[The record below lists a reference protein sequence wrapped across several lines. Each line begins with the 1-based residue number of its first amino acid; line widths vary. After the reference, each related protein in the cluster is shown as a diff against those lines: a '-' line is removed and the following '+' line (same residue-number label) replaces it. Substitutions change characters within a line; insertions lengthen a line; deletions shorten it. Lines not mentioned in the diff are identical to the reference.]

1 MNADEIRRS
10 SEKGLI
16 FNIQH
21 YSLHDGAGIRTVVF
35 FKGCPLRCAWC
46 SNPESQS
53 DRQEPLYRNA
63 RCISCGFCVK
73 SCERKALRL
82 FDERKVQIERKLCN
96 GCGRCES
103 LCSTGAITLIGK
115 WMTASELY
123 QEINADRVFYEASK
137 GGVTFSGGE
146 PLMQYEFL
154 KNIVMMCRENGI
166 STVVETC
173 GCVDQKAFEAVADYV
188 DEFYYDVKLMN
199 PQKHR
204 VFTGRS
210 NERILGNLSYL
221 VKKGKGVLI
230 RIPLLP
236 GVNDGE
242 ENLRETGSYL
252 KSIGAPHVQ
261 FLPYHAYG
269 SSKYETIGKTYQFES
284 HTPNEEEMQYA
295 CEILESYG
303 IEVKI

>member
-1 MNADEIRRS
+1 MNVDEIRRS

-16 FNIQH
+16 FNVQH
-21 YSLHDGAGIRTVVF
+21 YSLHDGDGIRTVVF

-53 DRQEPLYRNA
+53 DKQELLYRFA
-63 RCISCGFCVK
+63 RCISCGTCLK
-73 SCERKALRL
+73 TCEKKALRL
-82 FDERKVQIERKLCN
+82 FDERKVQIERSLCD
-96 GCGRCES
+96 GCGKCES
-103 LCSTGAITLIGK
+103 LCGTEAITLVGK

-123 QEINADRVFYEASK
+123 QEINADRAFYEASK

-146 PLMQYEFL
+146 PLMQHEFL
-154 KNIVMMCRENGI
+154 KNIVIMCRENGI

-188 DEFYYDVKLMN
+188 DEFYYDVKLMD
-199 PQKHR
+199 PQKHKAY
-204 VFTGRS
+204 TGRS
-210 NERILGNLSYL
+210 NEWILGNLNYL
-221 VKKGKGVLI
+221 IKKGKDVFV

-242 ENLRETGSYL
+242 ENLRETGRYL
-252 KSIGAPHVQ
+252 KSIGAVHVQ
-261 FLPYHAYG
+261 LLPYHAYG
-269 SSKYETIGKTYQFES
+269 ASKYETIGKTYRFES
-284 HTPNEEEMQYA
+284 HTPDETEMQRA

-303 IEVKI
+303 IEVKV